1 MSKLIPLTQGLFAEV
16 DDADY
21 DWLMGYKWCASAN
34 RKGGYYYASTWDGS
48 KTVKMHRLI
57 MGVSGRW
64 VLVDH
69 IDHNT
74 LNNQRGNLRI
84 ATQQQNNF
92 NRKSVPKS
100 TSNFRGVSWYS
111 RDKRWV
117 ARIGNG
123 SSQKTLGWFKD
134 EKQAALAYN
143 AAAIERY
150 GEFANLNKV

>member
-1 MSKLIPLTQGLFAEV
+1 MSKLIPLTKGLFAEV
-16 DDADY
+16 DDSDY
-21 DWLMGYKWCASAN
+21 DWLIQYKWCAAIN
-34 RKGGYYYASTWDGS
+34 RKGGYNYAASWDGS
-48 KTVKMHRLI
+48 KMIRMHRLI
-57 MGVSGRW
+57 MGVFDRW
-64 VLVDH
+64 SLVDH

-74 LNNQRGNLRI
+74 LNNQRSNLRV

-92 NRKSVPKS
+92 NRKSTPKS
-100 TSNFRGVSWYS
+100 TSIFRGVSWYS

-123 SSQKTLGWFKD
+123 DNQKTLGWFKD